1 MNNNGMNLRTQGDF
15 EEKEVNLQ
23 DYLRVLY
30 KNRWLIISIVLI
42 VLASTVYFTFTAPP
56 KYEARALVMLVSTPG
71 QASLFTSPFMPSQYL
86 KVNNEVE
93 VLKSFALGRRVI
105 KSLKESPYAD
115 SLYILGTREYE
126 KRGLNISGAIGGIK
140 DFLKG
145 LFAGKPVEPAVDTL
159 DRELVKELH
168 ESMKVEPIRE
178 TEAIRIIVYSVDPFE
193 AALIANTIAQEYYEM
208 DLEFNRSEVVETK
221 NFLEEQLKK
230 IEQDLAK
237 AEEKLK
243 EFQEKEG
250 VFALDEAAKTLIDQL
265 TTFEAEYYTTVANLK
280 VLKGKL
286 KNQQKLLNE
295 REKWI
300 VQEAMNIS
308 NPLIEQL
315 KAAIAEVEAEKVKAI
330 TVHGYEPDSEALKE
344 YDRRINQL
352 KEKLVIEAQKM
363 TNLGLTPEDQS
374 KISMDL
380 LKDVL
385 FNQVAVIELETK
397 ANEYKKLVEKYT
409 KEFNSLPAK
418 SLKYARLDRERQ
430 VNDKLYMLLKTKYQE
445 SRISEASK
453 MSNVRIVDPAIPPE
467 EPVKPNKRLNLI
479 LGLLVGL
486 FLGVGIA
493 FIREYFDR
501 SVKTAEELQ
510 SYGLSAVAIVPEIDV
525 KTALERFQK
534 ISRDPES
541 EEPLKARLVTHYDP
555 KSSVAEAYRT
565 LRTNIQFSSPDKPI
579 KTLVISSAGPGEGKS
594 TTVANLAITFANLGK
609 KTVLIDADLRKP
621 ILHKVFDMQRDPG
634 LTHAIIGSHAIDDVV
649 KKTEIDNLSIITC
662 GEIPPNPSELL
673 ASYKL
678 SSILGEL
685 REKYDVVLFDSPPVI
700 AVTDATILSTV
711 TDGILLVVRA
721 NKTDTRALQRA
732 VELLSHVK
740 CNVLGAVLNGVSVS
754 GGYGSY
760 YYYYHYYYYYGDGH
774 RKKKRAKRKKR
785 KTKSY

>member
-280 VLKGKL
+280 VLKGK
-286 KNQQKLLNE
+286 
-295 REKWI
+295 
-300 VQEAMNIS
+300 
-308 NPLIEQL
+308 
-315 KAAIAEVEAEKVKAI
+315 
-330 TVHGYEPDSEALKE
+330 
-344 YDRRINQL
+344 
-352 KEKLVIEAQKM
+352 
-363 TNLGLTPEDQS
+363 
-374 KISMDL
+374 
-380 LKDVL
+380 
-385 FNQVAVIELETK
+385 
-397 ANEYKKLVEKYT
+397 
-409 KEFNSLPAK
+409 
-418 SLKYARLDRERQ
+418 
-430 VNDKLYMLLKTKYQE
+430 
-445 SRISEASK
+445 
-453 MSNVRIVDPAIPPE
+453 
-467 EPVKPNKRLNLI
+467 
-479 LGLLVGL
+479 
-486 FLGVGIA
+486 
-493 FIREYFDR
+493 
-501 SVKTAEELQ
+501 
-510 SYGLSAVAIVPEIDV
+510 
-525 KTALERFQK
+525 
-534 ISRDPES
+534 
-541 EEPLKARLVTHYDP
+541 
-555 KSSVAEAYRT
+555 
-565 LRTNIQFSSPDKPI
+565 
-579 KTLVISSAGPGEGKS
+579 
-594 TTVANLAITFANLGK
+594 
-609 KTVLIDADLRKP
+609 
-621 ILHKVFDMQRDPG
+621 
-634 LTHAIIGSHAIDDVV
+634 
-649 KKTEIDNLSIITC
+649 
-662 GEIPPNPSELL
+662 
-673 ASYKL
+673 
-678 SSILGEL
+678 
-685 REKYDVVLFDSPPVI
+685 
-700 AVTDATILSTV
+700 
-711 TDGILLVVRA
+711 
-721 NKTDTRALQRA
+721 
-732 VELLSHVK
+732 
-740 CNVLGAVLNGVSVS
+740 
-754 GGYGSY
+754 
-760 YYYYHYYYYYGDGH
+760 
-774 RKKKRAKRKKR
+774 
-785 KTKSY
+785 